1 MRASRIQSYTIGSSV
16 PERILLSFTGF
27 HDPYNP
33 TVVEGEDQPGPIVT
47 IVQARHFDRLILLAT
62 PRMLAATS
70 ATAEAVSERSP
81 STVVEQISVPLDDPT
96 DYSAILF
103 HLRKECGRVCDRHP
117 SASLFVSTAS
127 GTPQMHACWLL
138 LAASGEVPSTLLHT
152 RPPRF
157 VSAEKP
163 LVSEVDLVR
172 TPLPKVDLGVT
183 PHRAAADAIG
193 TDLIGQ
199 TVAELGIVGEHPAI
213 VAAIQRTAACAAFP
227 TPILITG
234 ETGTGK
240 ELFATLA
247 HRLSDR
253 ASGPFVIVNCG
264 AIPPELVESTLFG
277 HKKGA
282 FTSALQDQK
291 GKFEAAHGGTL
302 FLDEIGDLPLAAQ
315 VKFLRVLEDGK
326 FEPVGSNQVKTV
338 NVRVIAAT
346 HRRLPD
352 EVKEKRF
359 RQDLYFRLNTAQVL
373 LPPLRERPSDIPR
386 IAMSILQVFNNNVR
400 RPRRILPETLT
411 RLQAHDWPGNV
422 RDLRSVIT
430 QAALFCS
437 AETISPNDLVFE
449 QTTAGSPG
457 IPEPHE
463 GFEIEAHLA
472 RVRQSLFER
481 ALEIADNNQSQAARL
496 LGVKP
501 QAVNSFVKNR
511 GPSPTI

>member
-1 MRASRIQSYTIGSSV
+1 V
-16 PERILLSFTGF
+16 PERILLSFTGS

-33 TVVEGEDQPGPIVT
+33 TVVEGEDQPGPILT
-47 IVQARHFDRLILLAT
+47 LVQARYFDRLVLFAT
-62 PRMLAATS
+62 PRMLAETS

-81 STVVEQISVPLDDPT
+81 STVVEQISVPLEDPT
-96 DYSAILF
+96 DYNAILF
-103 HLRKECGRVCDRHP
+103 HLRKECGKICDRHP

-138 LAASGEVPSTLLHT
+138 LAASGEVPSKLLHT
-152 RPPRF
+152 RPLRF

-163 LVSEVDLVR
+163 LVSEIDLAS
-172 TPLPKVDLGVT
+172 TSLPKVDLGT
-183 PHRAAADAIG
+183 SPRRPSTGSSDG
-193 TDLIGQ
+193 SDLVDRVVSEI
-199 TVAELGIVGEHPAI
+199 GIVGEHPSMI
-213 VAAIQRTAACAAFP
+213 AALQRTTACAAFP

-240 ELFATLA
+240 ELFANFA

-253 ASGPFVIVNCG
+253 AMGPFVVVNCG
-264 AIPPELVESTLFG
+264 AIPAELVESTLFG

-282 FTSALQDQK
+282 FTGALHDQK
-291 GKFEAAHGGTL
+291 GKFETAHGGTL
-302 FLDEIGDLPLAAQ
+302 FLDEIGELPLAAQ

-326 FEPVGSNQVKTV
+326 IEPVGSNQVKSV
-338 NVRVIAAT
+338 NVRIIAAT
-346 HRRLPD
+346 NRRLPE

-373 LPPLRERPSDIPR
+373 LPPLRERRSDIPR
-386 IAMSILQVFNNNVR
+386 IAMSILQGFNHNVKR
-400 RPRRILPETLT
+400 SRRISPEALI
-411 RLQAHDWPGNV
+411 RLQSYDWPGNV

-437 AETISPNDLVFE
+437 GDTIGANDLVFE
-449 QTTAGSPG
+449 QTPTTGATG

-463 GFEIEAHLA
+463 GFEIEEYVAG
-472 RVRQSLFER
+472 VRQCLFSR
-481 ALEIADNNQSQAARL
+481 ALEIANNNQSQAARL

-501 QAVNSFVKNR
+501 QAVNSFVKNK
-511 GPSPTI
+511 SASATS